1 VHKGN
6 GLVQQLELEEVYE
19 DLQLELVE
27 VGNIQGQG
35 LGHGS
40 VSFQLVADGP
50 HFVVIN
56 LSRLV
61 FT

>member
-1 VHKGN
+1 MHEFEA
-6 GLVQQLELEEVYE
+6 LLEQLELEEVDE

-35 LGHGS
+35 LGHGT

-50 HFVVIN
+50 HFVVIDKVC
-56 LSRLV
+56 L
-61 FT
+61 